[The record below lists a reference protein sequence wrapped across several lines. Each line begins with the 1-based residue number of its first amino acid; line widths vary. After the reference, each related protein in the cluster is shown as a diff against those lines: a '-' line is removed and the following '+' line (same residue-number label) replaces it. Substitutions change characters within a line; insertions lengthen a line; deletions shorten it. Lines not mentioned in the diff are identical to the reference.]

1 MKKSVKK
8 SKSVASIKDIPKSS
22 SVEFPTMM
30 IAAERDIALDF
41 ATKIYKNF
49 ENLMKAVIYFGSS
62 AKQESTSE
70 SDIDL
75 IILIDDV
82 TMIWDEE
89 LISTYREELGKIIQA
104 NPYRKSLHINTVKLS
119 TWWQDLMRGDPVVI
133 NVLRYG
139 EALIDY
145 GGFFVPLK
153 NLLKEGKIRST
164 PESIYTL
171 LERAPMHMAR
181 ARASIFN
188 AVDGWYWAC
197 VDSAHACLIAANIM
211 PPSPEK
217 ISEIMKE
224 EFVKKRILKDY
235 YVDFYSEIH
244 DLAKDI
250 VHGTKVELSGKKL
263 DELKQKTDDFV
274 KEMSKLVEELIK
286 NK

>member
-8 SKSVASIKDIPKSS
+8 SKSVASIKEIPKSS

-30 IAAERDIALDF
+30 IATERDIALDF

-62 AKQESTSE
+62 AKQESTTE

-82 TMIWDEE
+82 TMTWDEE
-89 LISTYREELGKIIQA
+89 LISTYREELGKVIQA

-119 TWWQDLMRGDPVVI
+119 TWWQDLMRGDPVII

-181 ARASIFN
+181 ARASILN

-217 ISEIMKE
+217 IPEIMKE
-224 EFVKKRILKDY
+224 EFVKKRLLKDY

-250 VHGTKVELSGKKL
+250 VHGQKIEIYGKKL
-263 DELKQKTDDFV
+263 DELKQKTDEFV
-274 KEMSKLVEELIK
+274 REMSKLVEELVK